1 LLLMSLSLAMIA
13 GFGISVQAQKAPGVT
28 VGGVQ
33 ITGMPEDWTHHH
45 IVFADPGT
53 ADEAIQKGTYD
64 RWSRVVNDPRYVM
77 QQLKRGL
84 PARGPAAGDVA
95 FRNSQAN
102 WLAASHRD
110 HSGKGQSE
118 KTDWA
123 VSLGAGGVAQGMIPA
138 KYTFDVNVAPS
149 CTNDY
154 AVFPINVAAGTGNTR
169 AHVVGTFSTT
179 TGFTGSGTV
188 TLTVT
193 PTVGTPT
200 TLTLTASTTLNTL
213 LNFQVFATASVANA
227 TTSATNLAAAVNRNL
242 SASGLNELAA
252 VSATD
257 TVTIYTLTPGTRVVL
272 TDSNTVNNLAFAAV
286 VAGTNG
292 SQANIVG
299 FNQLYSGSGT
309 PLCAGLTFPEFIF
322 SYASGVGPVA
332 TSPTLSLD
340 GTRVAYVEN
349 DANIGA
355 ILHVLHIAKGSTE
368 YGTCSNTG
376 ALTPTCALHPVIPG
390 STAGSTA
397 SDYMLPLGLVATG
410 IDSYSS
416 PFVNYSDDTAYVG
429 DNNGFLYAITPVFN
443 GTPAK
448 ATAPYPV
455 KVSTF
460 NLSSPVVDVSGTGH
474 IFFGDSDGHLYNY
487 TAAGASAAA
496 AIPVGGVLSA
506 TAHGVR
512 DAPIV
517 DSTNAV
523 GYAVTGCN
531 GTDSEL
537 MQFGFTTGATLT
549 SKAASTLDA
558 EGCTGAAQLYAPTV
572 DNNYFSKGISSATAA
587 NNGEVDVCYAH
598 SGHIAINQYQ
608 FTSGTMGTTAQ
619 YDNEF
624 IAHGGAYECSPLAE
638 LYSKDVAYTP
648 TALTQSGFTVTV
660 TTATNAFV
668 NGQVVTI
675 AKVAAGTGGCT
686 AGAVAGINAEQT
698 ITVTS
703 GTVFTF
709 TSPVSATITT
719 GQCTLT
725 SSSAT
730 GPTQDYMFFA
740 TNYTTPEAYTFTLPI
755 TGTAQAATATNTT
768 SVTGGTSGMAVDN
781 VSTSGQAA
789 SIYFGTLATSTTVC
803 GTTAAYCAVKLTQAL
818 LQ

>member
-1 LLLMSLSLAMIA
+1 MSLSLAMIA

-64 RWSRVVNDPRYVM
+64 RWSRIVNDPRYVM

-110 HSGKGQSE
+110 HSGRGQSE

-123 VSLGAGGVAQGMIPA
+123 VSLGAGGVAQGMTPA
-138 KYTFDVNVAPS
+138 KYSFDVNAAPS

-292 SQANIVG
+292 SQANVAG

-309 PLCAGLTFPEFIF
+309 PLCATLTFPEFIF

-340 GTRVAYVEN
+340 GTQVAYVEN
-349 DANIGA
+349 DSNLGA
-355 ILHVLHIAKGSTE
+355 ILHVLHIARGSTE

-376 ALTPTCALHPVIPG
+376 TALPTCALHPVIPG

-443 GTPAK
+443 RTPAK

-474 IFFGDSDGHLYNY
+474 IFFGDSDGDLYNY
-487 TAAGASAAA
+487 TAAGASAAT
-496 AIPVGGVLSA
+496 AIPVGGALSA

-523 GYAVTGCN
+523 GYVTSGCT
-531 GTDSEL
+531 GTNSEI
-537 MQFGFTTGATLT
+537 MQFGFSTTTLT
-549 SKAASTLDA
+549 SKRAVTFST
-558 EGCTGAAQLYAPTV
+558 EGCNGAIPLYAPTL
-572 DNNYFSKGISSATAA
+572 DNAYLDAGI
-587 NNGEVDVCYAH
+587 N
-598 SGHIAINQYQ
+598 SGHVLACVTHGGSIRLSQ
-608 FTSGTMGTTAQ
+608 FAFTTGTMNAAVQFDDQFVAT
-619 YDNEF
+619 
-624 IAHGGAYECSPLAE
+624 GGAFECSPPVE
-638 LYSKDVAYTP
+638 IYSKDVAYTP
-648 TALTQSGFTVTV
+648 TALTQAGTTVTV
-660 TTATNAFV
+660 TTAANLFK

-675 AKVAAGTGGCT
+675 ANVTAGTGGCT
-686 AGAVAGINAEQT
+686 AAAVAGINGEQT
-698 ITVTS
+698 LTTSS

-709 TSPVSATITT
+709 ISPVSTTITS
-719 GQCTLT
+719 GSCTLT
-725 SSSAT
+725 GSTST
-730 GPTQDYMFFA
+730 GPTQDYVFFA
-740 TNYTTPEAYTFTLPI
+740 DNMTPEAYTFTLPL
-755 TGTAQAATATNTT
+755 TVATQAATATNTT
-768 SVTGGTSGMAVDN
+768 SVTGGASGMAVDN